1 MCGGISIKW
10 WLKFLAPLF
19 VFWWIVAFIF
29 LAIAVS
35 IGYGPF

>member
-1 MCGGISIKW
+1 MCGGISIKK
-10 WLKFLAPLF
+10 WLKFLPPLF
-19 VFWWIVAFIF
+19 IFWWIVAFIF